1 MTGGDDLDSPP
12 LPGSNRSSLESG
24 RSIGGVA
31 NSISPSVMIP
41 ERIVTDHRRQ
51 SEDMRHREVS
61 FVGHFVFLIFIV
73 SFAISSSST
82 VPSSLFPFIP
92 PFYFFSLSL
101 SLSLFLSPP
110 FSPSSS
116 LSLFPFSSK
125 VDDDDR
131 DFRRA
136 HYRHES
142 SPSLY
147 SSHLGG
153 GGISGGAT
161 DKNKIKKKIEIDPP
175 RRSIRQRLGNREDE
189 RRFVIHVC
197 VCVYTCTCTCQS
209 SLPEYFFD
217 DMGY

>member
-82 VPSSLFPFIP
+82 VPSSLFPLFLHFI
-92 PFYFFSLSL
+92 FSLSL
-101 SLSLFLSPP
+101 FLSLSPP

-189 RRFVIHVC
+189 RRFVIY
-197 VCVYTCTCTCQS
+197 VCVYIHVHVHVRVLS
-209 SLPEYFFD
+209 RNISL
-217 DMGY
+217 MIWVINNS